1 MPRRGC
7 IAAGMVGKKQPGA
20 GREGRFR
27 CHAFRCLGQYAQY
40 GNLVTVFSM
49 CWCLQ
54 EGGDAEEQSEAG
66 AGAGDQAPAPAGGQ
80 AAPAAAGTVAPPPG
94 AAPLPQA
101 PEGS

>member
-40 GNLVTVFSM
+40 ENLVTVFSM

-66 AGAGDQAPAPAGGQ
+66 AGAGDQAAGGQ

>member
-66 AGAGDQAPAPAGGQ
+66 AGAGDQAGAGGQ